1 MCAYW
6 SIAMSD
12 RFYAD
17 LPQQSDFLGVTDLR
31 NFQPTPAD
39 WHVVL
44 TDVQGSTK
52 AVQAGRY
59 KEVNMIG
66 AASIVA
72 LLNISRDTPIP
83 FVFGGDGA
91 TLLIPPTLLVAARKA
106 LLGTRELAQREFQLS
121 LRVGIVPMQTVL
133 DAGHHIVVAKV
144 GLNGAGDQAMFA
156 GGGLS
161 YVEKLVK
168 DPISG
173 PMYQVSEHE
182 AEAEADYTGLE
193 CRWQD
198 IPSRKGETISLLIVA
213 TSGTAERDSAIY
225 SEAIRYIRELYG
237 TDEEC
242 CPVSINDLDPSFDPA
257 RLSQEAKIRRTNK
270 LQQWWYTAD
279 IFVRNLL
286 LRYFLKNDVRS
297 GDVRWRD
304 YLKLLVATSD
314 FRKYDDAI
322 RMVISGNAEQREQ
335 LMSYL
340 EARYQA
346 GELSYGIHVS
356 DRATVTCVVFE
367 RMGRQVHFVDGA
379 DGGLTN
385 AARDLKQRLK
395 QRALV

>member
-1 MCAYW
+1 
-6 SIAMSD
+6 MSE
-12 RFYAD
+12 RFFAD
-17 LPQQSDFLGVTDLR
+17 LPLQSDFLGVTDLH
-31 NFQPTPAD
+31 NFQPAPTD

-72 LLNISRDTPIP
+72 LLNIARETPIP

-91 TLLIPPTLLVAARKA
+91 TLLIPPSLLNPARKA
-106 LLGTRELAQREFQLS
+106 LLGTRELAKREFQLS
-121 LRVGIVPMQTVL
+121 LRVAIVPMQKIL
-133 DAGHHIVVAKV
+133 AAGQHILVAKI
-144 GLNGAGDQAMFA
+144 GLNGEGEQAMFA

-168 DPISG
+168 DPVSG
-173 PMYQVSEHE
+173 PLYHVSEHE
-182 AEAEADYTGLE
+182 IEAEADYTGLE

-198 IPSRKGETISLLIVA
+198 IPSRKGETVSLLIVA
-213 TSGTAERDSAIY
+213 TSGDAERDSEVY
-225 SEAIRYIRELYG
+225 GEAIRFIRELYG
-237 TDEEC
+237 SDEEC
-242 CPVSINDLDPSFDPA
+242 CPVSINDLDPSFNPA
-257 RLSQEAKIRRTNK
+257 RLMQEAQIRTTTRFR
-270 LQQWWYTAD
+270 QWWYTAD

-286 LRYFLKNDVRS
+286 LRYFLKNDIRS

-322 RMVISGNAEQREQ
+322 RMVISGNTTQREQ
-335 LMSYL
+335 LLAYL
-340 EARYQA
+340 ERRYQTGA
-346 GELSYGIHVS
+346 LAYGSHVS

-385 AARDLKQRLK
+385 AARELKGRL
-395 QRALV
+395 RERIAS